1 MIKLTQV
8 LFEVTEETLSKIDR
22 IKGAFE
28 DALNEYD
35 QEMIRYEAN
44 PYGEAP
50 AAPKEPKPYKLK
62 ETDYKRTEAKL
73 FLKKEDIS
81 FITQDLTGE
90 TIVVTRYGKELT
102 IKATPEEVYEL
113 VNN

>member
-1 MIKLTQV
+1 MIKLTQI
-8 LFEVTEETLSKIDR
+8 LFEVSEETIAKIDR
-22 IKGAFE
+22 IKSAFE

-35 QEMIRYEAN
+35 TEMIRYENN

-50 AAPKEPKPYKLK
+50 IAPKEPKPYKLK
-62 ETDYKRTEAKL
+62 ESDYKRTEAKL
-73 FLKKEDIS
+73 FLNKEDVS

-90 TIVVTRYGKELT
+90 TIVVTKYGKELT
-102 IKATPEEVYEL
+102 IKATVEEVYEL